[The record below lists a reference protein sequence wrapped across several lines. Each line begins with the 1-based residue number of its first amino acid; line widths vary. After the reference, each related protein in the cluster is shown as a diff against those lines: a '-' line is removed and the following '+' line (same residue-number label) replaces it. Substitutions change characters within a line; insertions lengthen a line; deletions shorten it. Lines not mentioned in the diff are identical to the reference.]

1 MRKIGPVILMVSL
14 LLLTGLVDSRGLH
27 KAKAASDPLYDS
39 IVTGITN
46 VQTSISLGKSGTD
59 FNRVRK
65 TYEQV
70 LNERPELFYAPNSYR
85 VSSNGS
91 TGQLL
96 LTYKYSK
103 AQITSMKTKL
113 NAKVNSIVA
122 AAKTK
127 KTEQQKVL
135 YIHNYLVNLAQYD
148 YDNYLKGTIPDSS
161 YSVYGA
167 LINKKA
173 VCDGYAK
180 SMKLLLNKSGIWAV
194 KVNGY
199 ANGGPH
205 AWNLVKVSGKYYH
218 VDATF
223 DDPITSNRKPMLTY
237 NYFLVP
243 DTTIDNDHSWTRTGL
258 PKAVSVKP
266 KM

>member
-1 MRKIGPVILMVSL
+1 MKKISIVFLMASL
-14 LLLTGLVDSRGLH
+14 LLLTSLIDSHNLRN
-27 KAKAASDPLYDS
+27 AEAAGDPLYNS

-46 VQTSISLGKSGTD
+46 VQTTISLGKSGTD
-59 FNRVRK
+59 FNRVKK

-70 LNERPELFYAPNSYR
+70 INERPELFYAPNSYR

-91 TGQLL
+91 TAQLL
-96 LTYKYSK
+96 LSYKYSK
-103 AQITSMKTKL
+103 AQITTMKTTL

-135 YIHNYLVNLAQYD
+135 YIHNYLVNSAQYD

-161 YSVYGA
+161 YSVYGV

-180 SMKLLLNKSGIWAV
+180 AMKLLLNKSGLWAI

-223 DDPITSNRKPMLTY
+223 DDPIASNRKPMLSY
-237 NYFLVP
+237 KYFLIP
-243 DTTIDNDHSWTRTGL
+243 DSTVDNDHSWTRTGL

-266 KM
+266 KI